1 LPAWQSGLLMM
12 PSAAAAMVMKPLS
25 ATLLKRYGYR
35 QVLLVNT
42 VLIGIT
48 IGLYSRVDSATP
60 LALVVAMGLAT
71 GLFNSLQFSSMNS
84 MAYADI
90 ADTDSSQASTLA
102 SSFQQLS
109 MSFGLAFGSLIT
121 AWYLGEV
128 PQTDRAA
135 VTSALHHA
143 FITLGVL
150 TLVSSLSFR
159 ALRASDGENVSK
171 GAAPART

>member
-1 LPAWQSGLLMM
+1 
-12 PSAAAAMVMKPLS
+12 
-25 ATLLKRYGYR
+25 
-35 QVLLVNT
+35 
-42 VLIGIT
+42 
-48 IGLYSRVDSATP
+48 
-60 LALVVAMGLAT
+60 
-71 GLFNSLQFSSMNS
+71 

-90 ADTDSSQASTLA
+90 ADADSSQASTLS

-150 TLVSSLSFR
+150 TIVSSLSFR
-159 ALRASDGENVSK
+159 ALQARDGENVSK
-171 GAAPART
+171 GAAPARS

>member
-1 LPAWQSGLLMM
+1 VVMGF
-12 PSAAAAMVMKPLS
+12 AM
-25 ATLLKRYGYR
+25 
-35 QVLLVNT
+35 
-42 VLIGIT
+42 
-48 IGLYSRVDSATP
+48 
-60 LALVVAMGLAT
+60 

-90 ADTDSSQASTLA
+90 TDADSSQASTLA

-109 MSFGLAFGSLIT
+109 MSFGLAVGTLVT
-121 AWYLGEV
+121 AGYLGDV

-159 ALRASDGENVSK
+159 GLHARDGESVSK
-171 GAAPART
+171 GSAAAPG